1 MADTKISEE
10 IKKIIEEPKVSTLL
24 NSIQISLDEY
34 DDIFSDFDPSPY
46 TKRLLSEDFLKEI
59 QRRYIETDKG
69 EIEIRFTLPSK
80 LRDLKTEGLIKKR
93 LNHYFLMKIRNADD
107 ELKKIKTKGIIY
119 FIVGFSLLSVDIFI
133 YDSQDLITRLLSIL
147 LTPAGW
153 YGMYTG
159 LEHVFSHPSELVDK
173 RKFYERFQ
181 KAKYLFISEEELVK
195 HVEEVVKPVNGANI
209 ESKPETPD
217 TKL

>member
-1 MADTKISEE
+1 MADTRISEE

-46 TKRLLSEDFLKEI
+46 AKRLLSEDFLKEI

-69 EIEIRFTLPSK
+69 EIEIRFTLPAK
-80 LRDLKTEGLIKKR
+80 LRDMKTEGLIKKR
-93 LNHYFLMKIRNADD
+93 LNHYFLIKIKDMDNQ
-107 ELKKIKTKGIIY
+107 LKKLKTMGITY
-119 FIVGFSLLSVDIFI
+119 FIVGFALLSLDIFI
-133 YDSQDLITRLLSIL
+133 YDSQGLMTKLLSIL

-159 LEHVFSHPSELVDK
+159 LEHIFSHPSELVEK
-173 RKFYERFQ
+173 RSFYERFQ
-181 KAKYLFISEEELVK
+181 KAKYVFISEEELVK
-195 HVEEVVKPVNGANI
+195 HVEEVIKPTSAMTT
-209 ESKPETPD
+209 ESKP
-217 TKL
+217 